1 MQIYIYKDTNIHTY
15 KHMLLVYEISTK
27 FERLLFAKD
36 VAVAC
41 LIAYFRATRCPWTRF
56 CLMELLEWRAM
67 QIKLN

>member
-1 MQIYIYKDTNIHTY
+1 
-15 KHMLLVYEISTK
+15 MLLVYEISTK
-27 FERLLFAKD
+27 CERLLFAKD

-41 LIAYFRATRCPWTRF
+41 LIAYLRATRCPWTRF